1 MPTGNLKRSEGNAEK
16 GSMNE
21 DEHFDRWKGRYLGGF
36 LDEKTSPAPIKA
48 NCNLWYFYVVQF
60 PWQLLY

>member
-1 MPTGNLKRSEGNAEK
+1 
-16 GSMNE
+16 MNE
-21 DEHFDRWKGRYLGGF
+21 DEHFDRWKGRYLGGAGGGGF
-36 LDEKTSPAPIKA
+36 LDEKTLPSPIKA